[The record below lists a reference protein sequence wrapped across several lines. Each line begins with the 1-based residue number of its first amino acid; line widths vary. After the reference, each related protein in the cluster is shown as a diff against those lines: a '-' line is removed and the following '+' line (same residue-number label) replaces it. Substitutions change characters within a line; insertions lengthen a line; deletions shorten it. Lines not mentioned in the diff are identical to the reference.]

1 MLGHYTLIIRNA
13 KTDRILKK
21 VDYTDRYYSGHAMM
35 DECFYW
41 KQHYRDKGIQVT
53 TDWYP

>member
-13 KTDRILKK
+13 KTNRILKK
-21 VDYTDRYYSGHAMM
+21 VDYTDRYHSGNAMM

-53 TDWYP
+53 TDW